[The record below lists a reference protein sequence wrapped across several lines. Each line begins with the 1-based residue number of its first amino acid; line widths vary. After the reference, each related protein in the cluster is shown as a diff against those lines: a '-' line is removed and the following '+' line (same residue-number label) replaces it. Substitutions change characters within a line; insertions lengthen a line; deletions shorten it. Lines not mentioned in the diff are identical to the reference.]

1 MKAEAVKVVRSGD
14 TKAAEL
20 VVKQENQVARAKADV
35 KELEGEIAASKKEA
49 KGVAEIMNNAIYAGG
64 AGAVAGA
71 AVAVFGQDWLDKKY
85 GATSATSKW
94 AIPAVGVVMI
104 VVGQKALKDK
114 KSAPGKRAAPRA
126 AVTGAGIGMLA
137 VGGYQTYKKIKAQPK
152 K

>member
-20 VVKQENQVARAKADV
+20 VVKQESQVARAKADV
-35 KELEGEIAASKKEA
+35 KELEGEIVAAKKDA

-71 AVAVFGQDWLDKKY
+71 AVATFGQDWLDKKY

-94 AIPAVGVVMI
+94 ALPAAGVVLI
-104 VVGQKALKDK
+104 VVGQKMLKDK

-126 AVTGAGIGMLA
+126 ALTGAGIGLLT
-137 VGGYQTYKKIKAQPK
+137 VGGYNTYKKIKAQPK